1 MNEQT
6 EYSVSVK
13 QKLIVAALPLG
24 VINKASAREKFLSQR
39 H

>member
-1 MNEQT
+1 MMIIRIMNHG
-6 EYSVSVK
+6 K
-13 QKLIVAALPLG
+13 KLIEVALPLG